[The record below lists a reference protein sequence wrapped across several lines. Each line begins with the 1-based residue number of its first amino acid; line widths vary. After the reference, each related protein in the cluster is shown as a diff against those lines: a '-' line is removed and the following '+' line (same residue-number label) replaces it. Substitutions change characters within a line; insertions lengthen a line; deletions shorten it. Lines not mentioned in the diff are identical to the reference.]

1 MAVAEDKLSAERT
14 FAVATDEA
22 IISLINAAHDR
33 VVFIGPGL
41 SESVASAIGARMESP
56 ESPKLSITVILD
68 SDPEV
73 FRLGLGTIEGLQLV
87 SDYANR
93 NLLELRCQ
101 PGVRVGVV
109 VADEQM
115 MVYAPVPLLVEAGS
129 TSAEKPNALLLTGPS
144 ATTVASAAG
153 AAGET
158 LPQAAEIGGQAMT
171 PKMIETANDDL
182 KISPVQPFNLCRQAR
197 VFSSKIQFV
206 EFSVER
212 YQMTQKTVR
221 IPAHLM
227 GLDGDLETQWRT
239 GLRILDEGAASVE
252 IEVCS
257 DEDKKSK
264 KISVSPK
271 DLDDERKR
279 IQEKYLISVT
289 GMGTVMFTRDQ
300 TAFNSEVEAFERLL
314 TSYHEALTEKLKTSM
329 DGIVGRV
336 VQRLLPS
343 VKTRLPEAYKRRGKL
358 ADDDLEQM
366 LKYDIGRAINVGSL
380 IKPPKVTKI
389 YKGISYQSVRSKDF
403 LSRLE
408 DGFRK
413 ANVPPSQTRD
423 IFDETSAALKADEG

>member
-1 MAVAEDKLSAERT
+1 MVERHDVVDIIRT
-14 FAVATDEA
+14 KRDRGDLTTDQ
-22 IISLINAAHDR
+22 IDWLIDAYTR
-33 VVFIGPGL
+33 G
-41 SESVASAIGARMESP
+41 
-56 ESPKLSITVILD
+56 
-68 SDPEV
+68 
-73 FRLGLGTIEGLQLV
+73 
-87 SDYANR
+87 
-93 NLLELRCQ
+93 
-101 PGVRVGVV
+101 V

-227 GLDGDLETQWRT
+227 GLDGDLEKQRRT

-264 KISVSPK
+264 KIP
-271 DLDDERKR
+271 D
-279 IQEKYLISVT
+279 
-289 GMGTVMFTRDQ
+289 
-300 TAFNSEVEAFERLL
+300 
-314 TSYHEALTEKLKTSM
+314 
-329 DGIVGRV
+329 
-336 VQRLLPS
+336 
-343 VKTRLPEAYKRRGKL
+343 
-358 ADDDLEQM
+358 
-366 LKYDIGRAINVGSL
+366 
-380 IKPPKVTKI
+380 
-389 YKGISYQSVRSKDF
+389 
-403 LSRLE
+403 
-408 DGFRK
+408 
-413 ANVPPSQTRD
+413 
-423 IFDETSAALKADEG
+423 